1 MLRPLF
7 DNIIVKPIPKE
18 EKKSAIILVETKKE
32 EPEIGEVIAIG
43 PGRMVNTSAE
53 GMRQPMSVKV
63 GDKVLFNKFGVDE
76 VEIKE
81 GEKFLTL
88 KETDI
93 IAIIEPDELPQLP

>member
-7 DNIIVKPIPKE
+7 DNIIVRPISKE
-18 EKKSAIILVETKKE
+18 EKKSAIILAETKKE
-32 EPEIGEVIAIG
+32 EPETGEVIAVG
-43 PGRMVNTSAE
+43 PGRMIASGTKGE
-53 GMRQPMSVKV
+53 RQPMSVKV

-76 VEIKE
+76 VEIKD